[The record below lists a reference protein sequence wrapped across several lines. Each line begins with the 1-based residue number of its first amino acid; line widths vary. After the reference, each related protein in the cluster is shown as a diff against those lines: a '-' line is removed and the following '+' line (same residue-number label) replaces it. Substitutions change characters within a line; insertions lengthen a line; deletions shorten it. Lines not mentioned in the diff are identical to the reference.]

1 MLRRLECNHGP
12 WGTRLP
18 VRAKKAAQPSLA
30 LSPSE
35 LGLRLRMARRSRGL
49 TLKALAERAGCS
61 ESLLSKI
68 ETGRNLPS
76 LPLLHRI
83 VQVLETNIGWIFGQH
98 APTGVVFR
106 AGERPVVALDP
117 RRRSE
122 GISLERVIPYGDQ
135 HLLQCNIH
143 HIAEGGSSAGPI
155 AHDGEEVG
163 YVLSG
168 RVELT
173 VDGHTYRLGPG
184 DAFVFRSNLPH
195 AYRNIGRGAASII
208 WVNTPPTF

>member
-1 MLRRLECNHGP
+1 MPAR
-12 WGTRLP
+12 T
-18 VRAKKAAQPSLA
+18 KAAAPA
-30 LSPSE
+30 AANLSPAE
-35 LGLRLRMARRSRGL
+35 LGLRLRMARRGKGL
-49 TLKALAERAGCS
+49 TMKQLADQAGCS

-68 ETGRNLPS
+68 ETGKNLPS

-83 VQVLETNIGWIFGQH
+83 VQVLDTNIGWIFGGH

-106 AGERPVVALDP
+106 AGERPLMALDP
-117 RRRSE
+117 SRNSE
-122 GISLERVIPYGDQ
+122 GISLERVVPYGDD

-143 HIAEGGSSAGPI
+143 HIAEGGSSAAPI
-155 AHDGEEVG
+155 SHDGEEIG
-163 YVLSG
+163 YVLNG

-173 VDGHTYRLGPG
+173 VDGTVHRLGPG

-195 AYRNIGRGAASII
+195 AYRNVGSGGASII

>member
-1 MLRRLECNHGP
+1 
-12 WGTRLP
+12 
-18 VRAKKAAQPSLA
+18 VKARAKAAVPSSTN
-30 LSPSE
+30 LSPAE
-35 LGLRLRMARRSRGL
+35 LGLRLRMARRGKGFTMKR
-49 TLKALAERAGCS
+49 LAEEAGCS

-68 ETGRNLPS
+68 ETGKNLPS

-106 AGERPVVALDP
+106 SGERPIVALDP
-117 RRRSE
+117 RRESE
-122 GISLERVIPYGDQ
+122 GISLERVIPFGDQ

-143 HIAEGGSSAGPI
+143 HIAEGGSSAAPI
-155 AHDGEEVG
+155 AHDGEEIG
-163 YVLSG
+163 YVLTG
-168 RVELT
+168 KVELT
-173 VDGHTYRLGPG
+173 VDGRTYKLAPG
-184 DAFVFRSNLPH
+184 DAFVFRSSLPH